1 MKEVIRYLMGWPG
14 PSGHG
19 SASTAEEVTQ
29 NLSLPPNLTALITGL
44 LSLSL
49 SLSLSLHIYTYIA
62 IVRLPLY
69 ICSSII
75 YFKLWKCV

>member
-49 SLSLSLHIYTYIA
+49 STYI
-62 IVRLPLY
+62 Y
-69 ICSSII
+69 IYSYS
-75 YFKLWKCV
+75 